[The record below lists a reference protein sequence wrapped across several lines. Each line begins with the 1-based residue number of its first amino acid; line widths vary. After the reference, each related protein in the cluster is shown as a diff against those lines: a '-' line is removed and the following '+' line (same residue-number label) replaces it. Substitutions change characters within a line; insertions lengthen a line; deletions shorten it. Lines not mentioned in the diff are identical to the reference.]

1 MGVLKA
7 LKIGGIFIRRF
18 LAAVKSCIFIQTQC
32 NAGGQV
38 VNAVDAEQLDNIGAV
53 HLIFGLF
60 HPAHRLCHSGS
71 SIFDMG
77 KGHALFITQ
86 SNPQVQHIV
95 HKAAKLGLALCI
107 KHLLNLRRAAFQRG
121 KGYQVCNR
129 TGFFTV
135 IDQNHANSSISID

>member
-1 MGVLKA
+1 
-7 LKIGGIFIRRF
+7 
-18 LAAVKSCIFIQTQC
+18 
-32 NAGGQV
+32 
-38 VNAVDAEQLDNIGAV
+38 
-53 HLIFGLF
+53 
-60 HPAHRLCHSGS
+60 
-71 SIFDMG
+71 MG

-107 KHLLNLRRAAFQRG
+107 KHLLNLRWATFQRG
-121 KGYQVCNR
+121 KGYQMCNR